1 MERYLILLLFMLM
14 PMKALANDPFQTA
27 IPVQCGS
34 TEMLLDG
41 IKSRYGE
48 EVIFMA
54 PSKNS
59 EGDDLF
65 HSLWLN
71 PKTFTWTFIVV
82 NKQKGSTCVFASGE
96 NFKLFPL
103 QQGTRT

>member
-1 MERYLILLLFMLM
+1 MLM
-14 PMKALANDPFQTA
+14 PMKALANDPFQTT
-27 IPVQCGS
+27 IPIQCAN
-34 TEMLLDG
+34 TEQLLDG

-54 PSKNS
+54 PSKNV

-65 HSLWLN
+65 HSFWLN
-71 PKTFTWTFIVV
+71 PKTLTWTFIVV
-82 NKQKGSTCVFASGE
+82 NKQKGTSCVLASGD
-96 NFKLFPL
+96 NAKLFPL